1 MTTTEKRTPDKKL
14 KTKPAEKAITAPQEQ
29 KGVTMSEQEKRAEE
43 MRTKVMSE
51 GAKSPT
57 GNFEEVKNEIG
68 PILGPDDLTSFV
80 YGKYLGIAR
89 IKTENNRYVKP
100 DADGVKR
107 SDIFKF
113 RTEGGTPFALWDV
126 GNLDSKLANVQI
138 GDLVG
143 LKYDKKVELSNGN
156 SAHQFIVTRQ
166 SH

>member
-1 MTTTEKRTPDKKL
+1 MTTTEKQIAKKP
-14 KTKPAEKAITAPQEQ
+14 KNKPAEKAITAPPEQ
-29 KGVTMSEQEKRAEE
+29 KGVIMTEQEKRAEE
-43 MRTKVMSE
+43 QRSKIMSE
-51 GAKSPT
+51 GTKAPT

-68 PILGPDDLTSFV
+68 PILGPEDLTSFV
-80 YGKYLGIAR
+80 YGKYLGTAR

-113 RTEGGTPFALWDV
+113 RTESGTPFALWDV

-138 GDLVG
+138 GDVVG